1 MLSKVQLAHL
11 AARLPQG
18 GDRDPRQH
26 REVAVVGRALSV
38 ETKTR
43 MMWAARAFSRALPSQ
58 AQHHIHLAFGALF
71 SLSLVAIDNGN
82 PLTDA
87 LWHMNRNARKAK
99 KANHGA
105 RPVSHKRR
113 KAKAHRKGMP
123 TLSRREAKR

>member
-1 MLSKVQLAHL
+1 
-11 AARLPQG
+11 
-18 GDRDPRQH
+18 
-26 REVAVVGRALSV
+26 
-38 ETKTR
+38 

-58 AQHHIHLAFGALF
+58 AQHHIHLAFGALC

-87 LWHMNRNARKAK
+87 LWHMNRNARKAN